1 MALIPISNKI
11 TFDNVNRVL
20 LSSHDADIKQKIGL
34 PAVYCLECLI
44 AANGEPVSQEKLIFE
59 GWRRHGIEVSSDS
72 VRRVISQIRKAIK
85 DLNESPDILIT
96 LPKVGYRLIISIDN
110 KECEI
115 NTEHSITREPEN
127 TLTVLQPEELGKETH
142 FLKKKQFKAYV
153 LLLSALS
160 INIII
165 VILVLF
171 PRFFNSPAVIHYAE
185 YNSGNYGNKHIM
197 VTEHPGSDIF
207 ISKELNTLEKSPF
220 WGSDKNKYSWIYIN
234 RTNNE
239 KSHNYFLCDKKIVN
253 KDVKCVVRIIL
264 EK

>member
-20 LSSHDADIKQKIGL
+20 LSSHDADNKQKIGL

-115 NTEHSITREPEN
+115 NTEHSITREPEK
-127 TLTVLQPEELGKETH
+127 TLTVLQPEEFGKETH

-185 YNSGNYGNKHIM
+185 YNSGEINRVSEEIGNEAKPSIIAHFM
-197 VTEHPGSDIF
+197 GSVF
-207 ISKELNTLEKSPF
+207 ISKERHVTKMYMIDGIKPAWGTPVSP
-220 WGSDKNKYSWIYIN
+220 GMVCTK
-234 RTNNE
+234 
-239 KSHNYFLCDKKIVN
+239 
-253 KDVKCVVRIIL
+253 
-264 EK
+264 